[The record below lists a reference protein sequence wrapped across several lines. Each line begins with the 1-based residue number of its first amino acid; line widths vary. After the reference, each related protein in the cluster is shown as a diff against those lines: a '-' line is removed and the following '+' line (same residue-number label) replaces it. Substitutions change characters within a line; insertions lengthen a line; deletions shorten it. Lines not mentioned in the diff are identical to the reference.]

1 MITFITLTIFLVTIM
16 ITVNFDFLC
25 EEHVWYVGR
34 ANHILFDFYLMAVF
48 YDKSKF
54 VRCFLRPNSTHIQI
68 CSVKYCPNIF
78 QGTKISLEILIAS
91 AVCQLGNIFDFAATH
106 KFIFK
111 IQNLWQEHKFKFRA
125 KSA

>member
-1 MITFITLTIFLVTIM
+1 
-16 ITVNFDFLC
+16 
-25 EEHVWYVGR
+25 
-34 ANHILFDFYLMAVF
+34 MAVF

-68 CSVKYCPNIF
+68 CSVKHCLNIF

-111 IQNLWQEHKFKFRA
+111 IQNLWQEHKFKFVQRVLNRLIFSLKHSVFGTSVSNTNTTVVPA
-125 KSA
+125 